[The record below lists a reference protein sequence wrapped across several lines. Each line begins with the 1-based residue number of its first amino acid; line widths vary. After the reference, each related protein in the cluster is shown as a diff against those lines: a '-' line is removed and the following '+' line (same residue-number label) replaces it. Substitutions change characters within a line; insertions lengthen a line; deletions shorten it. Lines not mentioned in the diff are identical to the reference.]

1 MVSPEQVDYKAP
13 EKNGM
18 LSRNLFLR
26 TALDSTQPL
35 CCQEKAVTST
45 FYTSSPSSQNLS
57 SVIVWVLIA
66 RLFASNQTLTR
77 LQKGGHLTRWEVQA
91 FKKERDDARRRQ

>member
-26 TALDSTQPL
+26 TALDSSRY
-35 CCQEKAVTST
+35 AANN
-45 FYTSSPSSQNLS
+45 Y
-57 SVIVWVLIA
+57 A
-66 RLFASNQTLTR
+66 
-77 LQKGGHLTRWEVQA
+77 
-91 FKKERDDARRRQ
+91 